1 MSSSSR
7 EEADNTTT
15 ANKDHL
21 PFAGIISIGKGHG
34 PYTRAP
40 PWAFNGWPVDR
51 MASLAEQDS
60 TPASGNAN
68 DANVKHNDV
77 PEKVKVNLQATGRAQ
92 ILKRNKFKLA
102 KDDKF
107 LKLQMFLRAQLKL
120 EQSEALFLFINSS
133 FVPRADETLGNLYE
147 NFNVGGELI
156 VNYSREI
163 RWG

>member
-1 MSSSSR
+1 
-7 EEADNTTT
+7 
-15 ANKDHL
+15 
-21 PFAGIISIGKGHG
+21 
-34 PYTRAP
+34 
-40 PWAFNGWPVDR
+40 
-51 MASLAEQDS
+51 MASLAGEDS
-60 TPASGNAN
+60 TPESGNAN
-68 DANVKHNDV
+68 DAHVKQNNV

-163 RWG
+163 SWG

>member
-1 MSSSSR
+1 
-7 EEADNTTT
+7 
-15 ANKDHL
+15 
-21 PFAGIISIGKGHG
+21 
-34 PYTRAP
+34 
-40 PWAFNGWPVDR
+40 

-133 FVPRADETLGNLYE
+133 SFQEQTK
-147 NFNVGGELI
+147 
-156 VNYSREI
+156 
-163 RWG
+163 RWGTCMKILMLAENW